1 VADPQNKIRREAREL
16 LIKTR
21 VYRFFA
27 LAFALMGTVI
37 FIFLYFKHLDG
48 RLLEALTDLKTVVM
62 IVVPF
67 LPAAVLA
74 ALSAKTESKFYELLH
89 DQSGGQKS
97 QSAAAPPPAKKDG

>member
-1 VADPQNKIRREAREL
+1 VAEPQTKIRREAREL

-62 IVVPF
+62 IIVPF

-74 ALSAKTESKFYELLH
+74 ALAAKTENKFYDLLH
-89 DQSGGQKS
+89 DQSTAQK
-97 QSAAAPPPAKKDG
+97 AATAPPPAKKEG